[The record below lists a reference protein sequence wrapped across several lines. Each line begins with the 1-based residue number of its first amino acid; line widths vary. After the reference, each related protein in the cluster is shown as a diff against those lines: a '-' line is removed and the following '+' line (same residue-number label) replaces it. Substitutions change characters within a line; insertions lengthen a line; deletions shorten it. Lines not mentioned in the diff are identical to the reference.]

1 MFQCKYNV
9 QSRLYIWPLLDV
21 KKLPSITADPLTQ
34 RVKFAN
40 ANNYNTGIE
49 QLHNLAEAYDN
60 R

>member
-1 MFQCKYNV
+1 
-9 QSRLYIWPLLDV
+9 LLDV